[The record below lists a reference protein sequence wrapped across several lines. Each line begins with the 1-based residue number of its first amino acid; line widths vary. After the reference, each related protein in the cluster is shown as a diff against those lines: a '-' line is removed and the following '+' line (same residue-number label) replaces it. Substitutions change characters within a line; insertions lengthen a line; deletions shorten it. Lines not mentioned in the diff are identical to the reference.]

1 MYTLNTYNCIESH
14 YDIPRRPNMKKKEV
28 EGYAEDPT
36 SGRVKLEVGDFS
48 EEVFVFGCTPVMGR
62 SSFLKEVKKYA
73 RNKK

>member
-1 MYTLNTYNCIESH
+1 
-14 YDIPRRPNMKKKEV
+14 MKKKEV